1 MERRLTT
8 IMAADIAGFS
18 RLVGLD
24 EENTLA
30 AQRAHRT
37 ELIDPLLEK
46 FGGRVANTAGDS
58 FLIEFPSA
66 VEAVRCVLAL
76 QEGMAERNA
85 PLPEDRRITYRVGI
99 NVGDVVAEGEDL
111 LGDGVNVAARL
122 ESLAPPGGTILSRTA
137 RDQVRDRLQLDLADL
152 GEIPVKN
159 IARPVRAFQLLRP
172 GETAIR
178 ISRQT
183 RLRQRFLLAAAFT
196 VLMVLI
202 AFGLYWQNWSG
213 GVGSRDSQTAAVTP
227 SDKPS
232 IAVLPFTN
240 IGGDP
245 NQDYF
250 ADGLTDDLIIDL
262 SKIAGLLVIARNSS
276 FTYKGRAVDV
286 KDVAR
291 ELGVRYVL
299 EGSVRRMQNRV
310 RVNVQLIDGGDAR
323 NLWSVRYDRKTGD
336 IFALQDELIKNIIA
350 ALQVKL
356 SGEEKSQVSRLP
368 TSNLEAYDFYL
379 RAEQIAYRAEPESV
393 IEALSLYERS
403 ITLDPQFADA
413 YAGFGRVAVDALMY
427 SISHNLPAAVARKSA
442 YGAAGKALE
451 IAPDLSR
458 GYSVLALLQMLDG
471 EHDAA
476 GKSARK
482 GVSFSPNNSDAHLT
496 LALVLVY
503 AGRQQEALDSI
514 EKVLKLNPKPPKHVH
529 EYHALVLYMNRD
541 YEDSLDAISRIGEDA
556 RSEFG
561 IEALAMSNARLGNFD
576 AARQAVQRHLKRWPV
591 QSLKFYEIAY
601 SHHRRKED
609 LAHRLEGLKIAGYPL
624 WPFGFKG
631 DQSRQLRGKAID
643 KILFGR
649 TWTGKLQGVGTFF
662 QFVDLKGSVIERV
675 ATRQI
680 VGTAV
685 RKADLLCLEFPALVL
700 GRPAC
705 GPVYKNITDGDAS
718 EFTYVNALGIK
729 RFSIGK

>member
-213 GVGSRDSQTAAVTP
+213 GVGSRNSQTAAVTP
-227 SDKPS
+227 SD
-232 IAVLPFTN
+232 
-240 IGGDP
+240 
-245 NQDYF
+245 
-250 ADGLTDDLIIDL
+250 
-262 SKIAGLLVIARNSS
+262 
-276 FTYKGRAVDV
+276 
-286 KDVAR
+286 
-291 ELGVRYVL
+291 
-299 EGSVRRMQNRV
+299 
-310 RVNVQLIDGGDAR
+310 
-323 NLWSVRYDRKTGD
+323 
-336 IFALQDELIKNIIA
+336 
-350 ALQVKL
+350 
-356 SGEEKSQVSRLP
+356 
-368 TSNLEAYDFYL
+368 
-379 RAEQIAYRAEPESV
+379 
-393 IEALSLYERS
+393 
-403 ITLDPQFADA
+403 
-413 YAGFGRVAVDALMY
+413 
-427 SISHNLPAAVARKSA
+427 
-442 YGAAGKALE
+442 
-451 IAPDLSR
+451 
-458 GYSVLALLQMLDG
+458 
-471 EHDAA
+471 
-476 GKSARK
+476 
-482 GVSFSPNNSDAHLT
+482 
-496 LALVLVY
+496 
-503 AGRQQEALDSI
+503 
-514 EKVLKLNPKPPKHVH
+514 
-529 EYHALVLYMNRD
+529 
-541 YEDSLDAISRIGEDA
+541 
-556 RSEFG
+556 
-561 IEALAMSNARLGNFD
+561 
-576 AARQAVQRHLKRWPV
+576 
-591 QSLKFYEIAY
+591 
-601 SHHRRKED
+601 
-609 LAHRLEGLKIAGYPL
+609 
-624 WPFGFKG
+624 
-631 DQSRQLRGKAID
+631 
-643 KILFGR
+643 
-649 TWTGKLQGVGTFF
+649 
-662 QFVDLKGSVIERV
+662 
-675 ATRQI
+675 
-680 VGTAV
+680 
-685 RKADLLCLEFPALVL
+685 
-700 GRPAC
+700 
-705 GPVYKNITDGDAS
+705 
-718 EFTYVNALGIK
+718 
-729 RFSIGK
+729 